1 MLIFLSPNKGFVFIV
16 RIVMPPISYFLLCR
30 LYEQSCFLLWYQ
42 KENHPFV

>member
-16 RIVMPPISYFLLCR
+16 RIAMPPFSYFLPYR
-30 LYEQSCFLLWYQ
+30 PYEQSCFLLWYQ